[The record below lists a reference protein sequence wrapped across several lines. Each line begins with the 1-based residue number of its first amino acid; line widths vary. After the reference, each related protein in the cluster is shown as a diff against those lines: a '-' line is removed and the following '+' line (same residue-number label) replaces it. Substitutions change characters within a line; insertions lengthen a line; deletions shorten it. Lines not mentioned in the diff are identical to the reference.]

1 MEVMN
6 SAGPSTNPIMHLAMD
21 PMTILG
27 NTLLPEHGI
36 SVLTPE
42 VVSDPRITL
51 FEQLFLSIEKS
62 NTMKK

>member
-1 MEVMN
+1 
-6 SAGPSTNPIMHLAMD
+6 MHLAMD

-42 VVSDPRITL
+42 MASDLRITL
-51 FEQLFLSIEKS
+51 FEQLVLSIGKS
-62 NTMKK
+62 NAMKK